1 MRGLVASVFLAAAV
15 LPALAD
21 DSSNTRQVPIALF
34 FKGPSSYPPDAAAK
48 GEEGFVVIAIVPT
61 PDNRLP
67 RAKLVESS
75 GYSDLDAASL
85 ELALPYY
92 RSGQMVAQGKRP
104 SRPRAARPQIAPRRK
119 SQAIGFSSNNCATM
133 AESR

>member
-92 RSGQMVAQGKRP
+92 RSGQMKNANFLAIKWSLKENDQVDP
-104 SRPRAARPQIAPRRK
+104 APPVPK
-119 SQAIGFSSNNCATM
+119 
-133 AESR
+133 